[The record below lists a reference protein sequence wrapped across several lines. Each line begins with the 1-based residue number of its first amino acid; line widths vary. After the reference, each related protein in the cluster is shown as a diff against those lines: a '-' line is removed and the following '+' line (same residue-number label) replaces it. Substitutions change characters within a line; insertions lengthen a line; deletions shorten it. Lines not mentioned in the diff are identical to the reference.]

1 MVKFNSM
8 IERKHFTFAFI
19 LLAFGLTSNSLSFEK
34 LYAKNK
40 KRVEA
45 KSTNSLILIS
55 QTRDDA
61 FLSRWIEL
69 EGESSKEPV
78 IKLKNN
84 SNKDNYSFLIRA
96 EELHGERGREEEVI
110 YYANKSLD
118 IRESYLAYF
127 YRAYAKGKIGNQNG
141 AISDYSKALEI
152 EPQDHVAFNN
162 RGYSKGKIG
171 KYYQAIKDLNKSI
184 SINPEYALAYANL
197 SWAKFET
204 NDMQGS
210 CDDAKKAM
218 ALGRKATIDWFYSDG
233 AEWCRKLK

>member
-1 MVKFNSM
+1 M
-8 IERKHFTFAFI
+8 IERKYSTFAFI
-19 LLAFGLTSNSLSFEK
+19 FIAFGLIFNCLSFEK

-69 EGESSKEPV
+69 EGESHKEPA

-84 SNKDNYSFLIRA
+84 SNTDNYNYLISA

-110 YYANKSLD
+110 YYANKSIE

-127 YRAYAKGKIGNQNG
+127 YRAYAKERIGNHNG

-152 EPQDHVAFNN
+152 EPKCHSSLNN
-162 RGYSKGKIG
+162 RGYSKAKLGN
-171 KYYQAIKDLNKSI
+171 YYQAIKDLNKSL
-184 SINPEYALAYANL
+184 SINPEFALAYQNL
-197 SWAKFET
+197 SWVKFET

-218 ALGRKATIDWFYSDG
+218 ALGSQSTIDWFYSDR
-233 AEWCRKLK
+233 AVWCRKMR